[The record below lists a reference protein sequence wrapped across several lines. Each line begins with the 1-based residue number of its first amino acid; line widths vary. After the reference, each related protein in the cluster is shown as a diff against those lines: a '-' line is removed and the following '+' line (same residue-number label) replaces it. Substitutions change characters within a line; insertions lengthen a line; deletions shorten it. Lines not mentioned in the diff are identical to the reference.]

1 MTTQNLEKTI
11 EILLIE
17 DNPGD
22 IRLFQEAIKTS
33 QYKLNL
39 NIVRDGEQAMDFL
52 NRKTSF
58 VQAVVPDLILLDLNL
73 PRKSGHEV
81 LEELKNHPLNK
92 RIPVIVLTSS
102 QAPEDIQ
109 AAYDK
114 HANCYIV
121 KPVQLSEFFHVVKTL
136 EQFWL
141 HQARLPSRNN
151 SGNSN
156 EN

>member
-1 MTTQNLEKTI
+1 MTTQNIENTI

-33 QYKLNL
+33 QFNLNL
-39 NIVRDGEQAMDFL
+39 NIVRDGEQAINFL
-52 NRKTSF
+52 NQEDAFAQS
-58 VQAVVPDLILLDLNL
+58 VQPDLILLDINL
-73 PRKSGHEV
+73 PRRSGHEV
-81 LEELKNHPLNK
+81 LENLKKHPLNK

-109 AAYDK
+109 AAYEK

-121 KPVQLSEFFHVVKTL
+121 KPVQLSDFFHVVKTL

-141 HQARLPSRNN
+141 QQVRLPKRDNL
-151 SGNSN
+151 GNPN

>member
-1 MTTQNLEKTI
+1 MTIKDQNDTI

-22 IRLFQEAIKTS
+22 IRLFQEAMKSS
-33 QYKLNL
+33 QFTLNL
-39 NIVRDGEQAMDFL
+39 SIVRDGEQALSFL
-52 NRKTSF
+52 ENKPPYSDT
-58 VQAVVPDLILLDLNL
+58 VHPDLILLDLNL

-81 LEELKNHPLNK
+81 LQALKMHPLNK

-109 AAYDK
+109 EAYDR

-121 KPVQLSEFFHVVKTL
+121 KPVQLSEFFHVIKAL

-141 HQARLPSRNN
+141 HQARLPSRG
-151 SGNSN
+151 SHADSN